1 MPPLSARN
9 GWNSKRPISTRSI
22 RRPGPVSLPS
32 FAPPLARG
40 AAFWLARAGK
50 AYQKAAGSL
59 ASLLSVPLPKRPAD
73 RLALL
78 DAVLASQALRR
89 KFVAEAG
96 GLASLLSDVWQ
107 EKRSVYRQIHEL
119 ARTTGELAAFDSHI
133 NAERVI
139 GMARDVT
146 AEAHCDHLEAGLDE
160 VINAFAGT
168 IKFLDLDLAAI
179 FQTDCIATIDLNRL
193 SAWAAGWAASHV
205 RSEEWPRLVK
215 ADRKVRAAGLAWLAS
230 ALASG
235 ELDPKN
241 AHVQLETAFAEACWK
256 KAIAADPELAAF
268 DGGRHGELVAQFVEI
283 EERSREAAVRGVR
296 ARHQAAIPRGALG
309 EMRVIRG
316 EIGRKRA
323 HMPLRKLMKS
333 AAGTIQKIKPVFFMS
348 PLSVAQFLPP
358 GSVDFDLLVIDEAN
372 QLRPEDALGLVARC
386 RRIVVVGDKK
396 QLPAAR
402 FFDRMIADEAD
413 SGDGKETAIQHGE
426 RAAPIADLESILS
439 LCEARG
445 LESRMLRWHYPVAA
459 SVPDSSLQRGII
471 K

>member
-1 MPPLSARN
+1 
-9 GWNSKRPISTRSI
+9 
-22 RRPGPVSLPS
+22 
-32 FAPPLARG
+32 
-40 AAFWLARAGK
+40 
-50 AYQKAAGSL
+50 
-59 ASLLSVPLPKRPAD
+59 
-73 RLALL
+73 
-78 DAVLASQALRR
+78 
-89 KFVAEAG
+89 
-96 GLASLLSDVWQ
+96 
-107 EKRSVYRQIHEL
+107 
-119 ARTTGELAAFDSHI
+119 
-133 NAERVI
+133 
-139 GMARDVT
+139 MARDVT

-179 FQTDCIATIDLNRL
+179 FQTDSIATIDLNQL
-193 SAWAAGWAASHV
+193 SEWAAGWAASHV
-205 RSEEWPRLVK
+205 RFEEWARLVK
-215 ADRKVRAAGLAWLAS
+215 ADRKVRAAGPAWIAS
-230 ALASG
+230 AQ
-235 ELDPKN
+235 LDPKN

-323 HMPLRKLMKS
+323 HMPLRKLMK
-333 AAGTIQKIKPVFFMS
+333 AAGGTIQKIKPVFLMS
-348 PLSVAQFLPP
+348 PFSVAQFLPP

-372 QLRPEDALGLVARC
+372 QLRPEDALGLVERC

-413 SGDGKETAIQHGE
+413 SGDGKETAIRHGE
-426 RAAPIADLESILS
+426 RAAQLPISKAYFPCARRVASKAGCCGGTTRSRHPS
-439 LCEARG
+439 LIAVSNAE
-445 LESRMLRWHYPVAA
+445 L
-459 SVPDSSLQRGII
+459 
-471 K
+471 